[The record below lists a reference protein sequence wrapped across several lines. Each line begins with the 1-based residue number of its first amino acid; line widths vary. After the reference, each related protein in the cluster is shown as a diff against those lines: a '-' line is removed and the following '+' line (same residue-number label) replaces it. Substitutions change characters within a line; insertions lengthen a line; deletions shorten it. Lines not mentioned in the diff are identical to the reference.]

1 MELISVDSVM
11 VYKDCNIGSAKP
23 TKDILK
29 KYPHKMIDVV
39 TPNEIFTVADFYNSS
54 KKIIEKAHLNKKI
67 PLFVGGTMMYF
78 KLLQN
83 GFHDMPKRDNE
94 YRKNLEKIKS
104 KNQKNFLYSML
115 KEIDPDYANKINMND
130 EVRIIRALEIFN
142 STGKLMTNIFSMKQ
156 NKLLK
161 NKYDIHQFGLVEDRR
176 RLHKNIEIR
185 LNEILEKGFV
195 KEAESLLSKYTIK
208 DDHPLR
214 KSINYKQMFSYLDGN
229 SNLKTFFE
237 KALYA
242 TRQLAKKQIT
252 WQRSWDI
259 HTEIKESTISVFD
272 NELEKIKSRL

>member
-1 MELISVDSVM
+1 M

-23 TKDILK
+23 SKDILK
-29 KYPHKMIDVV
+29 KHPHKMIDVAS
-39 TPNEIFTVADFYNSS
+39 PNEIFTVADFYDLS
-54 KKIIEKAHLNKKI
+54 KKIIEDAHLNKKI
-67 PLFVGGTMMYF
+67 PLFVGGSMMYF

-94 YRKNLEKIKS
+94 YRKNLEIIKLNNP
-104 KNQKNFLYSML
+104 KNYLYSML
-115 KEIDPDYANKINMND
+115 KDIDPDYANKINKND

-142 STGKLMTNIFSMKQ
+142 STGKSMTEIFSVKQ

-161 NKYDIHQFGLVEDRR
+161 NKYDIFQFGLVEDRK

-208 DDHPLR
+208 DNHPLR
-214 KSINYKQMFSYLDGN
+214 KSINYKQMFNYLDGE
-229 SNLKTFFE
+229 SSLKTFFE

-242 TRQLAKKQIT
+242 TRQLAKRQIT
-252 WQRSWDI
+252 WQRGWDI
-259 HTEIKESTISVFD
+259 HTQIKESTISIF
-272 NELEKIKSRL
+272 NKELDKIKSGL